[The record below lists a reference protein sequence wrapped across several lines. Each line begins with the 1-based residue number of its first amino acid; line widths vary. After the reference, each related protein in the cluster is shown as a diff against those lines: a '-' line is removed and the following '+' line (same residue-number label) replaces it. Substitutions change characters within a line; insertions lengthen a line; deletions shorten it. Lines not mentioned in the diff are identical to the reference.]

1 MLGIRTTSLKWGAL
15 LSAALVVASILDAFA
30 QAIDPFSGY
39 GQEIAPV
46 GQYRAG
52 IPIGVWMFY
61 PTIFAGGVYDDNT
74 SQLTGHNSGFSA
86 RLVPNLSAIWNTP
99 IHQTTIYGV
108 ADARFFDTNTVSAT
122 TVFSHS
128 YEPTRDVILSI
139 QGNYTRQTD
148 IFTSALNFNNGAIG
162 PATSPTSSAPLF
174 INPFGTNPS
183 VNPVAYNQFTAAGY
197 ATKKFGFDDR
207 AFVTVGGAAYYLAFD
222 HQVDLAPLGPLVT
235 PFQTSHDGA
244 NYQVSGRIGYHVGP
258 SIYVFADGA
267 GIFQRFNNS
276 LFNTN
281 GYRVTGGIG
290 SDDPK
295 SLLTG
300 EIYGGYQAQHES
312 SDQILNPIGFPLLG
326 VPLNG
331 VTLATP
337 FPSGFPQNTDS
348 SVFGGRIY
356 YFPTRRWALMA
367 QVDEVLGIATAFDP
381 TVPAGIPTRTL
392 TSVLQTN
399 YSISQVLMVGARVG
413 YTRASFMGFDKLDNG
428 YMAGAS
434 LNYEIWRNLHATLD
448 YQYSTVRS
456 NTVLSEFTRNVYT
469 AGVTYRY

>member
-1 MLGIRTTSLKWGAL
+1 LKWGAL

-122 TVFSHS
+122 TGFSHS

-183 VNPVAYNQFTAAGY
+183 VNPIAYNQFTAAGY

-281 GYRVTGGIG
+281 GYRVSGGIG

-300 EIYGGYQAQHES
+300 EIYGGYQAQHEFNNQVLS
-312 SDQILNPIGFPLLG
+312 PEGLAILGIPNPALG
-326 VPLNG
+326 VPLSSG
-331 VTLATP
+331 V
-337 FPSGFPQNTDS
+337 PQNTDS
-348 SVFGGRIY
+348 PVFGGRIY
-356 YFPTRRWALMA
+356 YFPTRRWTLLA
-367 QVDEVLGIATAFDP
+367 QVDEILSVATILDP
-381 TVPAGIPTRTL
+381 TVPAGTPTRTI
-392 TSVLQTN
+392 TSLLQTN
-399 YSISQVLMVGARVG
+399 YSISHVLTVGARLG
-413 YTRASFMGFDKLDNG
+413 YTRASFIGIDRLDNA

-434 LNYEIWRNLHATLD
+434 LNYEIWRNLMATLD
-448 YQYSTVRS
+448 YQYSTGRS
-456 NTVLSEFTRNVYT
+456 TGPMSDFTRNVYT
-469 AGVTYRY
+469 VGLTYRY